1 MNKKLLHPEVQSF
14 IKSFKANLSDF
25 LLRKPQFRGVTNQ
38 EIATQIQAVR
48 IARVKIP
55 EFSKRDDIIYPAKLH
70 LEQSSSFLT
79 SQFKANLLYGMKGV
93 DLTGGFGID
102 TYFLGKTNYEV
113 IYTEPNRELAA
124 IVATNFKNLNADTIK
139 VLDLSAELMLD
150 QLSMQLDWFYI
161 DPSRRND
168 QNTKIIT
175 FEKSQPDVINLQS
188 KLKKKFHRG
197 LIKASPMLSITKAI
211 NQLNHVIAVNILAL
225 KDEVKELLFEI
236 DYNKKR
242 HHPKIKCYDLA
253 LSQPLLFS
261 ADYEQENNVITDFNS
276 VKNYLYIPHSTILK
290 AGFFNKVSIDYD
302 VNKIAEHTHVYTSTR
317 QIDFPG
323 RCFKV
328 KKVLAYKPKFIK
340 KYYAG
345 KDFHVIKKNFGISAE
360 NIRLKFKLNPRGNHY
375 LIAFKD
381 NNGDRII
388 ADTELVTDLY

>member
-175 FEKSQPDVINLQS
+175 FEKANLMLLIYNLNS
-188 KLKKKFHRG
+188 KRN
-197 LIKASPMLSITKAI
+197 SIEA
-211 NQLNHVIAVNILAL
+211 
-225 KDEVKELLFEI
+225 
-236 DYNKKR
+236 
-242 HHPKIKCYDLA
+242 
-253 LSQPLLFS
+253 
-261 ADYEQENNVITDFNS
+261 
-276 VKNYLYIPHSTILK
+276 
-290 AGFFNKVSIDYD
+290 
-302 VNKIAEHTHVYTSTR
+302 
-317 QIDFPG
+317 
-323 RCFKV
+323 
-328 KKVLAYKPKFIK
+328 
-340 KYYAG
+340 
-345 KDFHVIKKNFGISAE
+345 
-360 NIRLKFKLNPRGNHY
+360 
-375 LIAFKD
+375 
-381 NNGDRII
+381 
-388 ADTELVTDLY
+388 